1 MFVVTGASGLLGA
14 NLVRALLAEGRA
26 VRALVHRDRRALEGL
41 PVEIVPGDVRDPAS
55 LRRAFAGAEMVYHLA
70 ASISLE
76 MGNWAEL
83 EAVNVQGTR
92 NVVAACLNCGVGRLV
107 HFSSIHAL
115 QQTPLDQPL
124 DETRPPADSPSL
136 PPYDRSKAAADKE
149 VRAGLA
155 RGLDAVIIYPTAML
169 GPYDYK
175 PSFLGEA
182 VRLLA
187 RGWIPALVE
196 GGFDWVDAR
205 DVAAGA
211 LAAARLA
218 PRGAAYLLSG
228 HWHSVREVAEM
239 VAQVT
244 GRPAPPLTAPA
255 WLAAAAAPVTAALAR
270 LAGRQ
275 PFFTRATLLALNSNR
290 SVCSARA
297 EKELGYR
304 ARPFADTVADTIA
317 WFQSAGMLPEKRLR

>member
-1 MFVVTGASGLLGA
+1 MFVVTGASGLVGG

-26 VRALVHRDRRALEGL
+26 VRAVVHRDRRALEGL
-41 PVEIVPGDVRDPAS
+41 SVEVVSGDVRDPVS

-92 NVVAACLNCGVGRLV
+92 NVVEACLGCGVGRLV

-115 QQTPLDQPL
+115 QQKPLDQLL
-124 DETRPPADSPSL
+124 DETRPPADSPDL
-136 PPYDRSKAAADKE
+136 PPYDRSKAAADRE
-149 VRAGLA
+149 VRAGLE
-155 RGLDAVIIYPTAML
+155 RGLDAVILYPTAML

-175 PSFLGEA
+175 PSFLGGA

-196 GGFDWVDAR
+196 GGFDWVDVR

-211 LAAARLA
+211 LAAGRLA
-218 PRGAAYLLSG
+218 PRGAAYLLGG

-239 VAQVT
+239 VARFT
-244 GRPAPPLTAPA
+244 GRPAPFLTAPT
-255 WLAAAAAPVTAALAR
+255 WLAAAAAPAMVGLAR
-270 LAGRQ
+270 LARQ
-275 PFFTRATLLALNSNR
+275 QPIYTRATLLALDSNHNV
-290 SVCSARA
+290 SSARA
-297 EKELGYR
+297 EAELGYR
-304 ARPFADTVADTIA
+304 ARPFAETVADTIA
-317 WFQSAGMLPEKRLR
+317 WFQAVGMLPGGRQR